1 MDRPMRLGAFALV
14 AILFVLPVVTH
25 GQLPISEEG
34 PIFGG
39 ETKRPL
45 FSFDHWEGELSLEY
59 LGTRQDTKSTQFREM
74 ATENLFTEELTLST
88 HGAIIHPN
96 LVEFDASGTLDLR
109 QRDFNSTS

>member
-1 MDRPMRLGAFALV
+1 MRLGVIALLALLV
-14 AILFVLPVVTH
+14 A
-25 GQLPISEEG
+25 LPIVARGQYRITEEG

-59 LGTRQDTKSTQFREM
+59 LGTRQDTKSTQFREK

-96 LVEFDASGTLDLR
+96 LVEFDASGTL
-109 QRDFNSTS
+109 